1 MKRSRCSLRP
11 SGHAKDQMIE
21 RGIAKEEV
29 ISALLRGAKRVFGE
43 KVISGFAGIE
53 VVYKQLP
60 CNYFVITVYDKK
72 R

>member
-1 MKRSRCSLRP
+1 
-11 SGHAKDQMIE
+11 MIE

-53 VVYKQLP
+53 VVYKQFP
-60 CNYFVITVYDKK
+60 CKYFVITVYDKK